1 MFKKARVIIVSIL
14 LIAAL
19 SIALREHIS
28 WEKLASFVG
37 IQSATTSLPA
47 HTDQSSSPT
56 ENFTAAAPSLANTDT
71 TLSEPTHSSASS
83 DTDEPQIIPTF
94 DVIEQVLSTNTTPQ
108 RTRSVTTKKSRT
120 RRRKKTAA
128 ITTIEPDI
136 KVEEHKAVEEPAVKL
151 PTQEAIAAEESAPLK
166 NTKPKKEIIRIHNKI
181 NIKELAVKHWTGTYS
196 PTKLEITLNGIPF
209 TIVGKEAIDLHAAY
223 EIPHAENR
231 ITAEYSYEF
240 LNGMRK
246 GSDTIIYTITE
257 NAPDIEL
264 HFSWDTP
271 WHVELNGAQRVDTK
285 N

>member
-1 MFKKARVIIVSIL
+1 MIKKARVIIVSIL

-37 IQSATTSLPA
+37 LHSASTSALVDTNQP
-47 HTDQSSSPT
+47 SSPT
-56 ENFTAAAPSLANTDT
+56 EKISAAVTSLANADT
-71 TLSEPTHSSASS
+71 TLSEPANSPASS
-83 DTDEPQIIPTF
+83 DTDEPQIIPNF
-94 DVIEQVLSTNTTPQ
+94 DVIEQVLSTNTPQ
-108 RTRSVTTKKSRT
+108 QSETAPTKRSRT

-128 ITTIEPDI
+128 ITTIEPAI
-136 KVEEHKAVEEPAVKL
+136 KTEEHKAVEEPAAQP
-151 PTQEAIAAEESAPLK
+151 PTQDVSAAEPATPLK
-166 NTKPKKEIIRIHNKI
+166 NTKPKKEVVRIHNKI

-271 WHVELNGAQRVDTK
+271 WHVELNGAQRIDTK

>member
-1 MFKKARVIIVSIL
+1 MIKKARVIIVSIL

-37 IQSATTSLPA
+37 LHSAPTSMPIDSNQLSSTEHNTEARSLTPLADTDIMLTEPA
-47 HTDQSSSPT
+47 
-56 ENFTAAAPSLANTDT
+56 NA
-71 TLSEPTHSSASS
+71 SAVSQN
-83 DTDEPQIIPTF
+83 DEPQIIPAL
-94 DVIEQVLSTNTTPQ
+94 DVIEKVLSTNTPQ
-108 RTRSVTTKKSRT
+108 QPDVAPAKKSRT
-120 RRRKKTAA
+120 RRRKKTASIVTA
-128 ITTIEPDI
+128 EPDI
-136 KVEEHKAVEEPAVKL
+136 KTEEHKAVEEPAAQL
-151 PTQEAIAAEESAPLK
+151 PTQEALAAEPATPVKS
-166 NTKPKKEIIRIHNKI
+166 TKPKKEVIRIHNKI
-181 NIKELAVKHWTGTYS
+181 NVKELAVKHWTGSYS

-209 TIVGKEAIDLHAAY
+209 TIVGKEAVDLHAAY

-257 NAPDIEL
+257 NAPEIEL

-271 WHVELNGAQRVDTK
+271 WHVELNGAQRIEEK